1 MKLNGELASGGIIL
15 RSELIRLGDGDP
27 GYIIPHKISKEFLEI
42 AEKLLGQQR
51 IKT

>member
-1 MKLNGELASGGIIL
+1 MKQNAECASGGIIL
-15 RSELIRLGDGDP
+15 KSELIRLGDGDP
-27 GYIIPHKISKEFLEI
+27 GYIIPHKISKKFLEL

>member
-1 MKLNGELASGGIIL
+1 MKQNAEWASGGII
-15 RSELIRLGDGDP
+15 SNPELIRLGDGDP
-27 GYIIPHKISKEFLEI
+27 GYILPHKISKEALEI